1 VIPTFQR
8 RDLVAAGVAALARQ
22 DYAGR
27 FEVIVVVD
35 GSTDG
40 TAETLRQL
48 DLPLAL
54 VVLEQPNRGAAAARN
69 HGAARASEEIL
80 LFLDDDMEA
89 DPRLLSE
96 HARSHRDGADVVLGH
111 MPLHPA
117 SPSNFL
123 SAGVGRWAEERCQ
136 RLSGSGVGLSLD
148 DLLTGQMSLR
158 RSTFERVAGFDRR
171 FTGGGSFGNEDL
183 DLGWRLRQQGLRIV
197 FNPRAISWQ
206 RYVVSPRQQLRQ
218 WYDAGR
224 ADVAL
229 ARKHPEVATQLFS
242 ERGMHSITHRWIW
255 RPLAAWPRASGFL
268 YAGLRRAAL
277 LLVEQGVQ
285 NRLAVRLFSE
295 VRAAGY
301 WRGVSE
307 AGGIPDGKILRVLA
321 YHAIAEPVRGPLSEV
336 YCVPA
341 STLRRQLTSLRRAGF
356 QFIDGDELVAFLDGR
371 SGLPRK
377 SILLT
382 FDDGY
387 ADLLENALPVLREL
401 GVPAM
406 VFAVSGRL
414 GATNEWDRHLAA
426 PQRRLLDA
434 PGLRELARRGIE
446 IGAHSRTHPIL
457 TNLPEP
463 ELTAEVRGSVEDLER
478 EGLPRPRFFSYPYGE
493 ADDRVQRIIAA
504 SGLAAAFTVEPG
516 VVDAASDRLRLPRIE
531 IAKRDVGWRI
541 RLKLALAGAP
551 RLDVRSRLSR
561 ARRRWPRQSRKLP
574 DAMAPG
580 GTQLPV
586 GANSGD
592 DAAWFNGR

>member
-1 VIPTFQR
+1 
-8 RDLVAAGVAALARQ
+8 
-22 DYAGR
+22 
-27 FEVIVVVD
+27 VD
-35 GSTDG
+35 
-40 TAETLRQL
+40 
-48 DLPLAL
+48 
-54 VVLEQPNRGAAAARN
+54 
-69 HGAARASEEIL
+69 
-80 LFLDDDMEA
+80 
-89 DPRLLSE
+89 
-96 HARSHRDGADVVLGH
+96 
-111 MPLHPA
+111 
-117 SPSNFL
+117 
-123 SAGVGRWAEERCQ
+123 
-136 RLSGSGVGLSLD
+136 LSLD

-183 DLGWRLRQQGLRIV
+183 DLGWRLLQQGLRIV
-197 FNPRAISWQ
+197 FNSRAISWQ
-206 RYVVSPRQQLRQ
+206 RYVVSPQQQLRQ

-229 ARKHPEVATQLFS
+229 ARKHPEVATQLFR
-242 ERGMHSITHRWIW
+242 ERGMHRITHRWIW

-268 YAGLRRAAL
+268 YAGLRRTAL

-295 VRAAGY
+295 VRSAGY

-321 YHAIAEPVRGPLSEV
+321 YHAITEPGRDPLSEV

-414 GATNEWDRHLAA
+414 GATNEWDRHLTA
-426 PQRRLLDA
+426 PQHRLLDA
-434 PGLRELARRGIE
+434 AGLRELARCGIE

-463 ELTAEVRGSVEDLER
+463 KLTAEVRGSVEDLER

-493 ADDRVQRIIAA
+493 ADDRVRSIVAA
-504 SGLAAAFTVEPG
+504 LGLAAAFTVESDIVRP
-516 VVDAASDRLRLPRIE
+516 DSDRLRLPRIE
-531 IAKRDVGWRI
+531 IAGRDVGWRL
-541 RLKLALAGAP
+541 RLKIALARELPQVDLRAT
-551 RLDVRSRLSR
+551 LSR
-561 ARRRWPRQSRKLP
+561 ARRLGTALKPWR
-574 DAMAPG
+574 APEAG
-580 GTQLPV
+580 
-586 GANSGD
+586 
-592 DAAWFNGR
+592 